1 MEEEGFLE
9 EEDIPDAWKDT
20 SKDNEI
26 EKCSPCCERMTRKA
40 MCLEFGVYVE
50 DKWESRMDM
59 EEPIS
64 DYAKMTTKQP
74 TKLLYLS
81 QTI

>member
-1 MEEEGFLE
+1 M
-9 EEDIPDAWKDT
+9 
-20 SKDNEI
+20 
-26 EKCSPCCERMTRKA
+26 R
-40 MCLEFGVYVE
+40 LEFGVYVE

-64 DYAKMTTKQP
+64 DYAKMTTKKP